1 MRIGTIFSGKMK
13 TFNNQFIS
21 TKFFMFIIP
30 LFPIESYFFI
40 NNKNEG
46 FEIGLH
52 KQSVIK
58 AYASI
63 FSLVLGSFILLMH
76 GSFYHY
82 KLLYQ
87 YGSIIGF
94 FLILLSLY
102 FFFEYG
108 KTTEE
113 EKKERFLYEK
123 AIKINALPEY
133 LNENATRRILRK
145 LLNSLK
151 LSMNLSEE
159 IRDINIDEII
169 QKHQYNK
176 KDLGLLFAIKGYQ
189 KRLNQSDNL
198 NDHQIYN
205 MIKNEFKS
213 YLTTLKNNISLN

>member
-108 KTTEE
+108 KPP
-113 EKKERFLYEK
+113 KKKKKKGFCMK
-123 AIKINALPEY
+123 
-133 LNENATRRILRK
+133 K
-145 LLNSLK
+145 L
-151 LSMNLSEE
+151 
-159 IRDINIDEII
+159 
-169 QKHQYNK
+169 
-176 KDLGLLFAIKGYQ
+176 
-189 KRLNQSDNL
+189 
-198 NDHQIYN
+198 
-205 MIKNEFKS
+205 
-213 YLTTLKNNISLN
+213 